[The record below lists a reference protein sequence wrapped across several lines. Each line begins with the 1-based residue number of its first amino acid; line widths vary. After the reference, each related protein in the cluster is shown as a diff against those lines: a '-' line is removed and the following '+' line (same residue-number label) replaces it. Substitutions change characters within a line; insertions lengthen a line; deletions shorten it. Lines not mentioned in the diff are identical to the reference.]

1 MTNEIKIRQAKP
13 KDIEAIST
21 IKVKGWQNAYRDII
35 DNEYLDNMNIERV
48 MKKNRENL
56 SKQNFIVAE
65 MNQNEANQLINKLR
79 NNTYKVK
86 GFTDEY
92 LKQFQNDEKMR
103 N

>member
-48 MKKNRENL
+48 MKK
-56 SKQNFIVAE
+56 
-65 MNQNEANQLINKLR
+65 
-79 NNTYKVK
+79 T
-86 GFTDEY
+86 
-92 LKQFQNDEKMR
+92 EKI
-103 N
+103 